1 MGFALCQLAQA
12 EILYDGSHTGGTTVD
27 DVFVI
32 DFDQSSAGNRDLQ
45 FGGSS
50 VYLRYDGTKF
60 QVSNNL
66 DLNSNEITS
75 VRIEN
80 LTAMPGGAGGLG
92 VGGKGRIVELT
103 ATDSIAPGCT
113 GPSCTAGTYSWN
125 GAIWKPLQGS
135 ITTSNA
141 TKIVTVGPTG
151 RDYTTIAG
159 AATYLNTLSGGEMW
173 IDPGTYPVTATVD
186 LRNIKLVGT
195 DTGLTTIAL
204 SGAGLMTV
212 NNTDYEDLT
221 IDIAAGLTSNY
232 GLDVA
237 FVSGTNSSVEFDRV
251 DFKVNGTK
259 FLIDSSAGTPPN
271 TNLSFRNCT
280 ESTGTGTILAAI
292 GPSNLSASSVITVV
306 DLSGLTALKILD
318 WPVTIVGGSNVVTSG
333 TITTIPDRTIL
344 ISPGMNI
351 QTAINSLGANGG
363 VIKLLVGTHD
373 LTSSIVIN
381 NHNIAL
387 VGEGPGTIL
396 RAQTGT
402 WTGGTTNKDAVVQV
416 GTSNGSSPRN
426 NVIVSNFTVQ
436 VGPNIHGVQINGGVE
451 DKIIDMI
458 VTSIGTKSGTRT
470 GIVVTD
476 SSGAA
481 AERMTVTRSIVN
493 SSTAGN
499 RWVDGIHFDGNA
511 DLPGQLFGYANGI
524 RDSIISENVVNEAQ
538 ETCYAFS
545 QVSASSMFS
554 NRARNIGFSVT
565 AMGMFFN
572 DATDVMVINNT
583 MEGANAAATGIG
595 LFDNV
600 DSSVFLGNAV
610 RGGPSNYSTGILVS
624 GATSSGNIITNNQF
638 SAVTTQI
645 TDNGSLTKLETL
657 HVRRATFPT
666 NLDDIDSGFDVG
678 TIWIDTT
685 TQRTYISTDSSST
698 AATWKEMIG
707 TNGTPATTFTL
718 DNDAVSAATATLQFG
733 NVAAE
738 TLTWDNTNARFN
750 LSDDLNV
757 ADGLTVGGNTVVL
770 DFDNTG
776 GNMTV
781 QFGQTLNETLTW
793 DNANTRFN
801 LSDAL
806 DVAGA
811 LSIQASTLTLGNG
824 NNNNVAIPDSS
835 FLLIS
840 GPTAAFTL
848 TGMTGG
854 YNGRIVTLINTTTQ
868 NMSITNDA
876 TSTAANRFLTNT
888 GGTLTTAGTGS
899 FVAIYDATA
908 SRWRII
914 SSNL

>member
-1 MGFALCQLAQA
+1 MFLILCPFAKAD
-12 EILYDGSHTGGTTVD
+12 ILYDGAHTGGTTID
-27 DVFVI
+27 DNFVI
-32 DFDQSSAGNRDLQ
+32 DFDESSTGNRDLQ
-45 FGGSS
+45 FGSS
-50 VYLRYDGTKF
+50 GVYLRYDGTRF

-66 DLNSNEITS
+66 DLNSNQITS

-80 LTAMPGGAGGLG
+80 LAAMPGGAGGLG
-92 VGGKGRIVELT
+92 AGGRGRIVELT

-151 RDYTTIAG
+151 RDYTNIAA

-173 IDPGTYPVTATVD
+173 IDPGSYPVTTTVD

-195 DTGLTTIAL
+195 DTVLTTITE
-204 SGAGLMTV
+204 SGSGLMTV
-212 NNTDYEDLT
+212 NNTDFEDLA
-221 IDIAAGLTSNY
+221 IDVASGLTSAY

-237 FVSGTNSSVEFDRV
+237 FVSGANSSVEFDRV
-251 DFKVNGTK
+251 DFRVNGTK
-259 FLIDSSAGTPPN
+259 FLLDSSAGTAPT

-292 GPSNLSASSVITVV
+292 GPSNLGATSTITVV
-306 DLSGLTALKILD
+306 DLSGLSALKILD

-373 LTSSIVIN
+373 ITNSITIN
-381 NHNIAL
+381 NNNIAL
-387 VGEGPGTIL
+387 TGEGPGTIL

-402 WTGGTTNKDAVVQV
+402 WTGGTTNRDAVVQV
-416 GTSNGSSPRN
+416 GASNGTSPRS

-436 VGPNIHGVQINGGVE
+436 AGPNIHGVQINGGTE

-458 VTSIGTKSGTRT
+458 VTSIGPKTGTRT
-470 GIVVTD
+470 GIIFTD
-476 SSGAA
+476 GASAA
-481 AERMTVTRSIVN
+481 AERMTATRSIVN
-493 SSTAGN
+493 SNLAAN
-499 RWVDGIHFDGNA
+499 RWVDGVHFDGNA
-511 DLPGQLFGYANGI
+511 DLAGQLFGYGNGI
-524 RDSIISENVVNEAQ
+524 SDSIISEMIVNEAQ
-538 ETCYAFS
+538 ETSYAFS

-554 NRARNIGFSVT
+554 NRARNIGFS
-565 AMGMFFN
+565 AGAIGMFFN
-572 DATDVMVINNT
+572 DVTDVVAINNT
-583 MEGANAAATGIG
+583 MEGANAAATGIR
-595 LFDNV
+595 LYDNV
-600 DSSVFLGNAV
+600 DNSVFVGNAV
-610 RGGPSNYSTGILVS
+610 RGGPSNYSTGFLIS
-624 GATSSGNIITNNQF
+624 TSTSSGNIITNNQF

-645 TDNGSLTKLETL
+645 TDNGSATKLETL

-666 NLDDIDSGFDVG
+666 NLDDIDDGFDVG

-685 TQRTYISTDSSST
+685 NQRTYISTDSTST
-698 AATWKEMIG
+698 AANWKEMIG
-707 TNGTPATTFTL
+707 INGTPASTFTI
-718 DNDAVSAATATLQFG
+718 DNDAVSGANASVQFG
-733 NVAAE
+733 QISAE
-738 TLTWDNTNARFN
+738 TLTWDNTNSRFN

-757 ADGLTVGGNTVVL
+757 NNGLTVGGNTVVL
-770 DFDNTG
+770 DFDNSG
-776 GNMTV
+776 GDIAL
-781 QFGQTLNETLTW
+781 QFGQTLNENFTW

-811 LSIQASTLTLGNG
+811 LSTQAAALTLSNG
-824 NNNNVAIPDSS
+824 NNNNVSIADSS
-835 FLLIS
+835 FILIS
-840 GPTAAFTL
+840 GPTAAFTI

-854 YNGRIVTLINTTTQ
+854 YDGRVVTLVNTTSQ
-868 NMSITNDA
+868 NMTMTDD
-876 TSTAANRFLTNT
+876 TVSTAANRFLTNT
-888 GGTLTTAGTGS
+888 GGSRSTNGTGS
-899 FVAIYDATA
+899 FTVIYDATA
-908 SRWRII
+908 SRWRLIAI
-914 SSNL
+914 NT

>member
-1 MGFALCQLAQA
+1 MGLTLCQFAQA

-27 DVFVI
+27 DIFVI
-32 DFDQSSAGNRDLQ
+32 DFDQSSATNRDLQ
-45 FGGSS
+45 FGSSS

-66 DLNSNEITS
+66 DLNSNQITS

-80 LTAMPGGAGGLG
+80 LAAMPGGAGGLG
-92 VGGKGRIVELT
+92 AGGRGRIVELT

-125 GAIWKPLQGS
+125 GSIWKPLQGS

-151 RDYTTIAG
+151 RDYTNIA
-159 AATYLNTLSGGEMW
+159 AAAAYLNTLSGGEMW
-173 IDPGTYPVTATVD
+173 IDPGSYPVTATVD

-195 DTGLTTIAL
+195 DTVLTTIAV

-212 NNTDYEDLT
+212 NNTDYEDLA

-259 FLIDSSAGTPPN
+259 VLLDSSAGTAPT

-292 GPSNLSASSVITVV
+292 GPSNLGASSAITVV
-306 DLSGLTALKILD
+306 DLSGLSALKILD
-318 WPVTIVGGSNVVTSG
+318 WPVIIVGGSNVVTSG

-373 LTSSIVIN
+373 VTTSVTIN
-381 NHNIAL
+381 NNNIAL
-387 VGEGPGTIL
+387 TGEGPGTIL

-402 WTGGTTNKDAVVQV
+402 WTGGTTNRDAVVQV
-416 GTSNGSSPRN
+416 GLSNGTSPRS
-426 NVIVSNFTVQ
+426 NVIVSNFTIQ
-436 VGPNIHGVQINGGVE
+436 AGPNVHGVQINGGTE

-458 VTSIGTKSGTRT
+458 VTSIGPKTGTRT
-470 GIVVTD
+470 GIVFTD
-476 SSGAA
+476 GAA
-481 AERMTVTRSIVN
+481 SVAERMTATRSIVN
-493 SSTAGN
+493 SNLAAN
-499 RWVDGIHFDGNA
+499 RWVDGVHFDGNA
-511 DLPGQLFGYANGI
+511 DLAGQLFGYGNGI
-524 RDSIISENVVNEAQ
+524 RDSIISEMTVNEAQ

-554 NRARNIGFSVT
+554 NRARNIGFSAT

-572 DATDVMVINNT
+572 DATDVMAINNT
-583 MEGANAAATGIG
+583 MEGANAAATGIR

-600 DSSVFLGNAV
+600 DNSVFIGNAV

-624 GATSSGNIITNNQF
+624 TGTSSGNIITNNQF
-638 SAVTTQI
+638 SAVNTQL
-645 TDNGSLTKLETL
+645 TDNGTGTKLETL
-657 HVRRATFPT
+657 HVRKATFPT
-666 NLDDIDSGFDVG
+666 NLDDIDTGLDVG
-678 TIWIDTT
+678 SLWIDTT
-685 TQRTYISTDSSST
+685 TQRTYISTDSTST
-698 AATWKEMIG
+698 AASWKEMIG
-707 TNGTPATTFTL
+707 INGTPATTFTL
-718 DNDAVSAATATLQFG
+718 DNDAISGANATLQFG
-733 NVAAE
+733 NVSA
-738 TLTWDNTNARFN
+738 
-750 LSDDLNV
+750 
-757 ADGLTVGGNTVVL
+757 
-770 DFDNTG
+770 
-776 GNMTV
+776 
-781 QFGQTLNETLTW
+781 ETLTW

-801 LSDAL
+801 LSDDLNVINGLTVGGNTAVLDFDNTGGYINLQFGQTLNENLTWDNANTRFTLSDAL

-811 LSIQASTLTLGNG
+811 LSTRAATLTLGNG
-824 NNNNVAIPDSS
+824 NNNNVAISDSS

-840 GPTAAFTL
+840 GPTGAFTL

-854 YNGRIVTLINTTTQ
+854 YDGRIVTLINTTGQ
-868 NMSITNDA
+868 NMTITNDA
-876 TSTAANRFLTNT
+876 TSTAANRFLTST
-888 GGTLTTAGTGS
+888 GLSLVTVGTGS